1 MKENVDQV
9 KLLFDRW
16 THVTS
21 AAREPDMHRKSFTF
35 ILLSFK
41 QEFSIKYL

>member
-21 AAREPDMHRKSFTF
+21 AAREPYASKKF
-35 ILLSFK
+35 
-41 QEFSIKYL
+41 